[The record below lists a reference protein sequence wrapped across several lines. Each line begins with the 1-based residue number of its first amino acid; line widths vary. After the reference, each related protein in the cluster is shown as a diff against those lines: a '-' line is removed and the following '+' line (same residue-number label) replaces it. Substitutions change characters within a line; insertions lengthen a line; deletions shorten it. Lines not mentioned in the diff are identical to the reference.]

1 MAASFITSQGGG
13 RRSEVGS
20 RKYLCSEFLGLYP
33 TFYKTGGA
41 TWSESTFTSD
51 FRLSHFRFL

>member
-20 RKYLCSEFLGLYP
+20 RKYLGSEFRGLYP
-33 TFYKTGGA
+33 TLYEVGGGK
-41 TWSESTFTSD
+41 SEVGSK
-51 FRLSHFRFL
+51 SHVPI